1 MNRRSSRALASGA
14 VLLIAGLWL
23 ACFYFWTEPDD
34 PERDMARP
42 AKKIYPGDLGRLQG
56 DWVILAH
63 GDGTVTHIGWDRRIR
78 IAGHDVESGSKREN
92 EQEFTAFLLTLDESK
107 LRFTLD
113 PPASGRRANL
123 VFPNPKESFS
133 GTYLLRG
140 NLLVVRFEISGSF
153 VQIPMRLPEDVLV
166 LKRTPQIVSRADPND
181 PSILYTEAFKTGE
194 GTIIENGMAFDQASV
209 DLKGATSVWL
219 PEKAHVVRSDDVP
232 GLKIFMRKTMEFYGR
247 SGESMSIRH
256 TRTFMGCA
264 VQRRKEELIL
274 ATFGE
279 GLSTDGGGWMSL
291 VVHAPTTIDIRQS
304 PGFQG
309 IDSPTRS
316 WKPDKPLRKTPGAG
330 KWYGQEYFAS
340 GWEVVPDKPDPK
352 RIVEKKGF

>member
-1 MNRRSSRALASGA
+1 
-14 VLLIAGLWL
+14 LIAGLWL

-34 PERDMARP
+34 PERDLPRP

-56 DWVILAH
+56 DWEILAL
-63 GDGTVTHIGWDRRIR
+63 GTTTNIQSDRRVR
-78 IAGHDVESGSKREN
+78 ITGNKVQGLSKLEL
-92 EQEFTAFLLTLDESK
+92 EKFTFTLTLNKNRLTLTVPSADER
-107 LRFTLD
+107 RFFM
-113 PPASGRRANL
+113 S
-123 VFPNPKESFS
+123 FPQPRDSLS
-133 GTYLLRG
+133 GTYLLRS
-140 NLLVVRFEISGSF
+140 NVLIVRIEE
-153 VQIPMRLPEDVLV
+153 VQIPTAPREFAVVLT
-166 LKRTPQIVSRADPND
+166 RPPQLIVGRADPND

-194 GTIIENGMAFDQASV
+194 GSTIENGMAFDQASV
-209 DLKGATSVWL
+209 DLKGAKSVTL
-219 PEKAHVVRSDDVP
+219 PEKAHVVRADDVS
-232 GLKIFMRKTMEFYGR
+232 GLRIFMRKTMEFYGR
-247 SGESMSIRH
+247 SGESLSIRH

-264 VQRRKEELIL
+264 AERKKEELRL